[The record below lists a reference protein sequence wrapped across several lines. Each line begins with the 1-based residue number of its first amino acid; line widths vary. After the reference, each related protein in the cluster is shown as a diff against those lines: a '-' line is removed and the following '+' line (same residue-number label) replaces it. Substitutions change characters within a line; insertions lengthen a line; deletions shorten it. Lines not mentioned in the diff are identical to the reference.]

1 MSEEGIKTADW
12 EPGTLDKTRRNI
24 GNIDDAEAADM
35 VKKLGG
41 QVLYE
46 KSSSGGAAGEEEPGR
61 KATGL

>member
-46 KSSSGGAAGEEEPGR
+46 KSSSGGSAGQG
-61 KATGL
+61 G